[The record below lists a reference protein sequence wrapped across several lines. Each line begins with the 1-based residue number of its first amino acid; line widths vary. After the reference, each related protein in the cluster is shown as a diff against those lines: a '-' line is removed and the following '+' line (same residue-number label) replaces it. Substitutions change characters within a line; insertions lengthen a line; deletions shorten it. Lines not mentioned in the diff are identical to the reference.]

1 MVRKHEYVRR
11 RLLFVCAAL
20 LLGGC
25 SVLPV
30 PDLRRVT
37 IRSDPPGAEVLANG
51 ETIGATPLAIVPD
64 KVFRPRV
71 DWQNLEYRAMGVL
84 ALHKAGCKPYSE
96 RVNDAVLSKD
106 ITVKLDCSVP
116 VAVAPAASPPGSTA
130 ASAVTVP
137 AAQPAP
143 APGAATVTA
152 FALGVEARLRRLEK
166 LYKDGL
172 ITEKEYRSIRARI
185 LNRL

>member
-1 MVRKHEYVRR
+1 MVRQREYVRR

-30 PDLRRVT
+30 PDLRSVT

-51 ETIGATPLAIVPD
+51 ETIGTTPLTIVPD

-84 ALHKAGCKPYSE
+84 ALRKAGCKLYSE

-106 ITVKLDCSVP
+106 ITVKLDCSAS
-116 VAVAPAASPPGSTA
+116 VATAPAASPPTA
-130 ASAVTVP
+130 ASAVTMP
-137 AAQPAP
+137 PAP
-143 APGAATVTA
+143 APGATMVTA
-152 FALGVEARLRRLEK
+152 PALGVEARLRRLEK

>member
-1 MVRKHEYVRR
+1 MVRKREYVRR

-20 LLGGC
+20 LLSGC

-30 PDLRRVT
+30 PDLRTVT

-51 ETIGATPLAIVPD
+51 ETIGTTPLTIVPD

-84 ALHKAGCKPYSE
+84 ALRKAGCKLYSE

-106 ITVKLDCSVP
+106 ITVKLDCSAP
-116 VAVAPAASPPGSTA
+116 VAAAPAGSTA
-130 ASAVTVP
+130 ASAVTMP
-137 AAQPAP
+137 PAQPP
-143 APGAATVTA
+143 P
-152 FALGVEARLRRLEK
+152 
-166 LYKDGL
+166 
-172 ITEKEYRSIRARI
+172 
-185 LNRL
+185 